1 MLATNNVT
9 HLDFNF
15 VTDIVIMSPTQSC
28 FNNHK
33 DLVALEKE
41 AALKKVNSGTQVDFH
56 IAFGLAKTATANERV
71 V

>member
-1 MLATNNVT
+1 MMT

-15 VTDIVIMSPTQSC
+15 VTDMVIMSPTQSC

-33 DLVALEKE
+33 DLVALEKK

-56 IAFGLAKTATANERV
+56 IPPLAFGLAKTATNERV